1 MHMLITIDQL
11 IDTHKMIAHPEGG
24 YFRETYRSNETIQE
38 ECLPIRFRGER
49 IFSTGIFYLLRGDEF
64 SAFHRIK
71 SDEMWHFYA
80 GGPLNIYVIDY
91 YGQFELITMG
101 QNINNGEVF
110 QAVIRAG
117 NWFAAQPVHTNSFSF
132 MGCTVAPGF
141 DFQDFELGT
150 ADDLSNNFPQ
160 HENLIRKFCRV

>member
-1 MHMLITIDQL
+1 MTVSIDELIETY
-11 IDTHKMIAHPEGG
+11 KMIAHPEGG
-24 YFRETYRSNETIQE
+24 YYKETYRSNETLQE

-49 IFSTGIFYLLRGDEF
+49 IFSTGIYYLLRGNEF

-80 GGPLNIYVIDY
+80 GAPLNIYVIDPA
-91 YGQFELITMG
+91 GNFELITMG
-101 QNINNGEVF
+101 QNFNNGEVF

-117 NWFAAQPVHTNSFSF
+117 NWFAAQPVNVNGFSF

-141 DFQDFELGT
+141 DFDDFELAK
-150 ADDLSNNFPQ
+150 ADQLVETFPQ
-160 HENLIRKFCRV
+160 HTDLIRQFCRI

>member
-1 MHMLITIDQL
+1 MTVSINELIETY
-11 IDTHKMIAHPEGG
+11 KMITHPEGG
-24 YFRETYRSNETIQE
+24 YYKETYRSNETLQE

-49 IFSTGIFYLLRGDEF
+49 IFSTGIYYLLRGNEF

-80 GGPLNIYVIDY
+80 GNPLNIYVIDHA
-91 YGQFELITMG
+91 GNFELITMG
-101 QNINNGEVF
+101 QNFNNGEVF

-117 NWFAAQPVHTNSFSF
+117 NWFAAQPVNVNGFSF

-141 DFQDFELGT
+141 DFEDFEL
-150 ADDLSNNFPQ
+150 AKAEQLVEMYPQ
-160 HENLIRKFCRV
+160 HADLIRQFCRI

>member
-1 MHMLITIDQL
+1 MTVSINELIETY
-11 IDTHKMIAHPEGG
+11 KMIAHPEGG
-24 YFRETYRSNETIQE
+24 YYKETYRSNETLQE

-49 IFSTGIFYLLRGDEF
+49 IFSTGIYYLLRGNEF

-80 GGPLNIYVIDY
+80 GIPLNIYVIDPA
-91 YGQFELITMG
+91 GNFELITMG
-101 QNINNGEVF
+101 QNFNNGEVF

-117 NWFAAQPVHTNSFSF
+117 NWFAAQPVSVSGFSF

-141 DFQDFELGT
+141 DFDDFELAM
-150 ADDLSNNFPQ
+150 ADQLAETYPQ
-160 HENLIRKFCRV
+160 HTDLIRQFCRI

>member
-1 MHMLITIDQL
+1 MTVSINELIETY
-11 IDTHKMIAHPEGG
+11 KMIAHPEGG
-24 YFRETYRSNETIQE
+24 YYKETYRSNETLQE

-49 IFSTGIFYLLRGDEF
+49 IFSTGIYYLLRGDEF

-80 GGPLNIYVIDY
+80 GVPLNIYVIDPA
-91 YGQFELITMG
+91 GNFELITMG
-101 QNINNGEVF
+101 QNYNNGEVF

-117 NWFAAQPVHTNSFSF
+117 NWFAAQPVNPNGFSF

-141 DFQDFELGT
+141 DFEDFELAR
-150 ADDLSNNFPQ
+150 ADQLTETYPQ
-160 HENLIRKFCRV
+160 HADLIRQFCRI